1 MGRRSLEAGRA
12 LADIG
17 TWLPLLVG
25 QMRKL
30 GVDSVPIAL
39 FIAVFTGIVLSLLS
53 SYIFTGTVPLY
64 FVGALVGKTI
74 MMELGPVLTG
84 MALAGRVGAS
94 IAAELGTMKVTEQ
107 VDALETLAYD
117 RYAYLVVPRVLAA
130 TLMFPVVTAFA
141 VAVGVASGWITAI
154 NLLDLSSTEFLKGL
168 KQFYQFKDVWF
179 GLVKSA
185 SFGGAVALMGC
196 LRGLSAPGWG
206 RRRGP
211 GNDPRRGSRLRGDP
225 GAGCLLG
232 SRPAVILLDN
242 LTKSFGP
249 RTILNGVSLE
259 VPDGQNTVIIGASG
273 AGKSIT
279 LKLIVGLIEPDGGR
293 VLVDD
298 EVVQDLDRDGLAA
311 LRGRIGYVFQ
321 FAALFDS
328 LTVAENIRLGLVKRG
343 FEESTIR
350 ERIEESLAVVDL
362 SGTEDKL
369 PAELSGGM
377 RKRVGIARAI
387 ALKPRYILYDEPTT
401 GLDPITATV
410 MDRLI
415 IRTRDLGVTG
425 LVVTHDMRSAFSVGD
440 RVAMLY
446 QGAIRQV
453 GTVDEIQASDDP
465 VVRQFIEGRPG
476 PELVEPVARRSVG

>member
-1 MGRRSLEAGRA
+1 M
-12 LADIG
+12 
-17 TWLPLLVG
+17 
-25 QMRKL
+25 
-30 GVDSVPIAL
+30 
-39 FIAVFTGIVLSLLS
+39 IV
-53 SYIFTGTVPLY
+53 
-64 FVGALVGKTI
+64 
-74 MMELGPVLTG
+74 
-84 MALAGRVGAS
+84 
-94 IAAELGTMKVTEQ
+94 
-107 VDALETLAYD
+107 
-117 RYAYLVVPRVLAA
+117 
-130 TLMFPVVTAFA
+130 
-141 VAVGVASGWITAI
+141 
-154 NLLDLSSTEFLKGL
+154 
-168 KQFYQFKDVWF
+168 
-179 GLVKSA
+179 
-185 SFGGAVALMGC
+185 
-196 LRGLSAPGWG
+196 
-206 RRRGP
+206 
-211 GNDPRRGSRLRGDP
+211 
-225 GAGCLLG
+225 
-232 SRPAVILLDN
+232 LDN

-259 VPDGQNTVIIGASG
+259 VPDGQNTVIIGSSG
-273 AGKSIT
+273 AGKSVT
-279 LKLIVGLIEPDGGR
+279 LKLIVGLIESDGGR
-293 VLVDD
+293 ILVDD
-298 EVVQDLDRDGLAA
+298 EVVQDLDRNELAA

-343 FEESTIR
+343 YDAAVIR

-453 GTVDEIQASDDP
+453 GTVEQMQATVDP

-476 PELVEPVARRSVG
+476 PELVEPAVRRSVG